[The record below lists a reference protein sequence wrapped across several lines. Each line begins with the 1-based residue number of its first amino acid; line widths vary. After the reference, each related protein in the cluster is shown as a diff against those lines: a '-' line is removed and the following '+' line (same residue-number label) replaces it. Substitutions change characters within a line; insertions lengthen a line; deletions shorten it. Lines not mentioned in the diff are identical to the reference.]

1 MIISYLFYNSIL
13 GIAVGIIVIP
23 FWLKLKR
30 DAVEEERIGKLSI
43 EFKEYMNLIVSG
55 LQAGYSLERAIKQSE
70 NELKQLYSKDS
81 ILMPYVHVMNQ
92 KIAMNMQLER
102 AFNEFAESIE
112 LEEAIS
118 LAEIISFAKR
128 SGGDYGKH
136 IRETALKI
144 EENLAVKQE
153 IETITTEKRLELK
166 VMCVMP
172 MGIIAYISLTSK
184 GFIAPLYNNLTGV
197 ILMTVCLLIY
207 GALIILGR
215 KIINIRV

>member
-1 MIISYLFYNSIL
+1 
-13 GIAVGIIVIP
+13 
-23 FWLKLKR
+23 
-30 DAVEEERIGKLSI
+30 
-43 EFKEYMNLIVSG
+43 
-55 LQAGYSLERAIKQSE
+55 
-70 NELKQLYSKDS
+70 
-81 ILMPYVHVMNQ
+81 
-92 KIAMNMQLER
+92 
-102 AFNEFAESIE
+102 
-112 LEEAIS
+112 
-118 LAEIISFAKR
+118 
-128 SGGDYGKH
+128 
-136 IRETALKI
+136 LKI